1 MNRRSIGTEYE
12 KAAGAW
18 LTDQGYL
25 ILEYNYRCR
34 RAEIDIVA
42 REGRYLV
49 FVEVKYRK
57 NRKEGSAAEAVDE
70 RKKRRIRMGALFYLK
85 EKCCPLSAPVRFD
98 VVSIDEGKI
107 RLFRN
112 AFPFR

>member
-12 KAAGAW
+12 KAAGTW
-18 LTDQGYL
+18 LTGQGYL

-85 EKCCPLSAPVRFD
+85 EKSCPLSAPVRFD

>member
-1 MNRRSIGTEYE
+1 MV
-12 KAAGAW
+12 
-18 LTDQGYL
+18 
-25 ILEYNYRCR
+25 LEYNYRCR

-85 EKCCPLSAPVRFD
+85 EKSCPLSAPVRFD

>member
-18 LTDQGYL
+18 LTGQGYL

-70 RKKRRIRMGALFYLK
+70 KKAADPDGGAFLPERKEL
-85 EKCCPLSAPVRFD
+85 PPVCTR
-98 VVSIDEGKI
+98 
-107 RLFRN
+107 
-112 AFPFR
+112 PF

>member
-1 MNRRSIGTEYE
+1 M
-12 KAAGAW
+12 
-18 LTDQGYL
+18 
-25 ILEYNYRCR
+25 LEYNYRCR

-42 REGRYLV
+42 REGGYLV
-49 FVEVKYRK
+49 FIEVKYRK

-85 EKCCPLSAPVRFD
+85 EKGFPLSAPVRFD

>member
-18 LTDQGYL
+18 LIGQGYL
-25 ILEYNYRCR
+25 VLEYNYRCR

-85 EKCCPLSAPVRFD
+85 EKSCPLSAPVRFD

>member
-70 RKKRRIRMGALFYLK
+70 RKKRRIRMGAVFYLK
-85 EKCCPLSAPVRFD
+85 EKSCPLSAPVRFD